1 MKETQPAVPQVLK
14 YKDLLQQ
21 SQKEK
26 DEQQVEFQ
34 VEEAQ
39 QQLQADVLATKRS
52 LASSRQV
59 LLAAKSA
66 RPFDSQAVIN
76 AQLQIEGLEDG
87 LNRLNG
93 LLAEL
98 F

>member
-1 MKETQPAVPQVLK
+1 MKKNTEALK

-21 SQKEK
+21 SQQEK
-26 DEQQVEFQ
+26 DAQQVEFQ
-34 VEEAQ
+34 VEEAL

-52 LASSRQV
+52 LASSKQV

-87 LNRLNG
+87 LRRLNG
-93 LLAEL
+93 LLEEL

>member
-1 MKETQPAVPQVLK
+1 
-14 YKDLLQQ
+14 
-21 SQKEK
+21 
-26 DEQQVEFQ
+26 VEFQ

-52 LASSRQV
+52 LASSKQS

-66 RPFDSQAVIN
+66 RPFNSQDVIN

-87 LNRLNG
+87 LKRLNG

>member
-1 MKETQPAVPQVLK
+1 MKKETQLVAQQLK
-14 YKDLLQQ
+14 YRDLLQQ

-52 LASSRQV
+52 LASSKQV
-59 LLAAKSA
+59 LQAAKSA

>member
-1 MKETQPAVPQVLK
+1 
-14 YKDLLQQ
+14 
-21 SQKEK
+21 
-26 DEQQVEFQ
+26 VEFQ

-52 LASSRQV
+52 LASSRQS

-66 RPFDSQAVIN
+66 RPFNSQNVIN
-76 AQLQIEGLEDG
+76 QQLQIEGLEDG

>member
-1 MKETQPAVPQVLK
+1 
-14 YKDLLQQ
+14 
-21 SQKEK
+21 
-26 DEQQVEFQ
+26 VEFQ

-52 LASSRQV
+52 LAAENQQ
-59 LLAAKSA
+59 LLKAKTA
-66 RPFDSQAVIN
+66 YPFNSQSVIN
-76 AQLQIEGLEDG
+76 SQIKIDGYVDG
-87 LNRLNG
+87 LNRLNA